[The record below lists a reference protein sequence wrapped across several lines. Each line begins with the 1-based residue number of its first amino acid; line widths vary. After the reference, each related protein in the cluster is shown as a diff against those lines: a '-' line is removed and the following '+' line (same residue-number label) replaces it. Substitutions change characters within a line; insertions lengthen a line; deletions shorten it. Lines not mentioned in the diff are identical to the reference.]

1 LRVEN
6 GTRSYAAGA
15 GAEAEAGVSSS
26 LTLDELG
33 SETSGS
39 AWAGV
44 SPSESGP
51 AAVEA
56 FEGLFLFLLVL
67 PSGLGGLATADILV
81 DCMVC
86 SENLTR
92 RSVSKNEDSTFSD

>member
-1 LRVEN
+1 MVSKPILWIAELVGGDRFKVEN

-15 GAEAEAGVSSS
+15 GTGAEAGVSSS

-39 AWAGV
+39 AWAGA

-56 FEGLFLFLLVL
+56 FEGLFLFLFVL
-67 PSGLGGLATADILV
+67 PSGLGGLATADILG
-81 DCMVC
+81 CIW
-86 SENLTR
+86 
-92 RSVSKNEDSTFSD
+92 KI